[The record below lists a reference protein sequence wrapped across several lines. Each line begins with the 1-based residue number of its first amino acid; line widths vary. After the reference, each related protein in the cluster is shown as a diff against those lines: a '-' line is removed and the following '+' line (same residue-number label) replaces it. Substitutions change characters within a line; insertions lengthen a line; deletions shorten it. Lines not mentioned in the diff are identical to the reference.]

1 KGYAAT
7 TLEDIASEA
16 GVTRGAI
23 YWHFGSKAEL
33 YNTLV
38 AEMSRRLEQALADVT
53 ADGGSPLELLRQQ
66 LVRTLEFTEE
76 DEDAR
81 AVQELVLFKTAVT
94 PELEAGIE
102 AKRLGMKRW
111 IDATAA
117 SIEEAIRAGEVRRGV
132 DSRDA
137 AIAALGLQN
146 GVFITWLMAPET
158 FSLKARAAEIVDLFI
173 QGIAARR

>member
-1 KGYAAT
+1 SALPQCCPDAPRLALTAIYMQVSMFVRERIAMRRTKEEAAATRKSLLQAALQVFSRKGYAAT

-33 YNTLV
+33 YNRLV

-53 ADGGSPLELLRQQ
+53 ADGGSPLELLRRQ
-66 LVRTLEFTEE
+66 LVRSLEFMEE
-76 DEDAR
+76 DEEAR

-102 AKRLGMKRW
+102 AKR
-111 IDATAA
+111 
-117 SIEEAIRAGEVRRGV
+117 
-132 DSRDA
+132 
-137 AIAALGLQN
+137 
-146 GVFITWLMAPET
+146 
-158 FSLKARAAEIVDLFI
+158 
-173 QGIAARR
+173 